1 MGNLNELWATWQ
13 GALGQVPIAKIL
25 YAIFILVA
33 AAVVRKIVDQSVVAR
48 VQRWASKT
56 RFEYDELLISA
67 IRPPIGAA
75 IFVMGFYF
83 AFMMLPLKEYKTPVD
98 QALKVAVAVL
108 VIWGFYRVTDLLSLF
123 MSRRF
128 TPEDEQLQKQFIPL
142 LRKSIKT
149 FVVLVGLLLI
159 FQNLGYSVTSVLTG
173 LGIGGL
179 AVALAAQETLS
190 NFFASIMLLTDMP
203 FKVGDWVKFEAVDGN
218 IESIGFRS
226 TRLRTFEK
234 SLIIVPNKI
243 FMNTP
248 IENFSRRDR
257 RRIRI
262 NLGLTYDTAP
272 GKLEEFKTGVAKLA
286 QNHAGV
292 DPEEIVVYFS
302 EFKDSNLNV
311 LLNCFAKD
319 IEFAAYSRTV
329 DELNCGCLRL
339 AASLGVNFAFP
350 SHSLYW
356 GSGQKPALP
365 E

>member
-1 MGNLNELWATWQ
+1 MTNLGEMWRAMQ
-13 GALGQVPIAKIL
+13 EALGHIPISSIL
-25 YAIFILVA
+25 YAILILVG
-33 AAVVRKIVDQSVVAR
+33 AAVLRRIVDQSVVAR
-48 VQRWASKT
+48 VQRWASRT
-56 RFEYDELLISA
+56 RFQYDELLISA

-75 IFVMGFYF
+75 IFVLGFYF
-83 AFMMLPLKEYKTPVD
+83 ALMMLPLNEYKTPVD
-98 QALKVAVAVL
+98 HALKVAVAVL

-123 MSRRF
+123 VSRRF
-128 TPEDEQLQKQFIPL
+128 AAEDEQLQKQFIPL

-203 FKVGDWVKFEAVDGN
+203 FRVGDWVRFDDVDGN

-226 TRLRTFEK
+226 TRVRTFEK

-248 IENFSRRDR
+248 IENFSKRDR

-262 NLGLTYDTAP
+262 NLGLTYDTDP
-272 GKLEEFKTGVAKLA
+272 GKIEEFKIGVGELA
-286 QNHAGV
+286 RNHAGV
-292 DPEEIVVYFS
+292 DPEEIVVSFN
-302 EFKDSNLNV
+302 EFRDSSLNV
-311 LLNCFAKD
+311 LLHCFAKD
-319 IEFAAYSRTV
+319 IDFPIYSKTV
-329 DELNCGCLRL
+329 NDLNCACLRL
-339 AASLGVNFAFP
+339 AAKLGVSFAFP
-350 SHSLYW
+350 SQSLYW
-356 GSGQKPALP
+356 GSGQKPAQQP
-365 E
+365 